1 MAIRTMCVAV
11 VLAASAVVTIGD
23 VPTFYSLDTEQP
35 SGNPMKLV
43 SFPSNPGDGQNLT
56 VIADVP
62 GLPSTP
68 LSACMDL
75 SNDGQLFVAPLG
87 NTIYAVDPATGSTLG
102 SVSITDG
109 GGDYI
114 SGVAVSSSGMLY
126 INQDINPGA
135 RLWSIDFATQQTTL
149 LMTTSTK
156 IDDIDFDGQGNLIG
170 EDLNDSGNMYRIPL
184 DGSQPTAIADLG
196 IQPVTIMTYS
206 SGDDALY
213 FKSGLSG
220 QTLYRV
226 AWSGGLPAG
235 AFEQIDTI
243 GPGHYVGLAVTPE
256 PTTLSLLALGGLALV
271 RRRKCGMCR

>member
-1 MAIRTMCVAV
+1 
-11 VLAASAVVTIGD
+11 
-23 VPTFYSLDTEQP
+23 
-35 SGNPMKLV
+35 
-43 SFPSNPGDGQNLT
+43 
-56 VIADVP
+56 
-62 GLPSTP
+62 
-68 LSACMDL
+68 MDL
-75 SNDGQLFVAPLG
+75 SNDGRLFVAPLG
-87 NTIYAVDPATGSTLG
+87 NTIYAVDPTTGSTLG

-109 GGDYI
+109 GDDYI
-114 SGVAVSSSGMLY
+114 SGVAVSNTGMLY
-126 INQDINPGA
+126 VNQDLNPGA
-135 RLWSIDFATQQTTL
+135 RLWSVDLDTQQAAV

-206 SGDDALY
+206 SADNALY
-213 FKSGLSG
+213 FKRGLSG

-256 PTTLSLLALGGLALV
+256 PATLTLLALGGLAIA
-271 RRRKCGMCR
+271 RRRRRGMFK